1 MEPLESK
8 APHVLIFPLPAQGHV
23 NSMLNLAQLLSLAG
37 LNITFLNTDHNHNRL
52 VLHTNILHRFACFPG
67 FQFKTIPDGLPDD
80 HPRAGE
86 RFREIFDSIKLVT
99 KPLFREMLCSGQLNS
114 ATGQSVTCIIADG
127 ILSFPIDV
135 GNELGIPVIHFRT
148 ASACYFWACFCIQD
162 MIEAGELPIR
172 VKFVANVC
180 FVSPQRNIE
189 SNFLLMRSMVTTL
202 ENEDMDRLIRSVP
215 GMETFLRIRDLP
227 SACQVSNLADPSLQR
242 VANKTV
248 QSPRAHALILNT
260 FEDLEGPIV
269 SHIRTKCPKIY
280 TIGPLHAILKSKL
293 ESKTT
298 LLQSQSPNSLFEVDR
313 SCMVWLD
320 AQPLKS
326 VIYVSFGSITV
337 MTKDKLMEFWYG
349 LVNSKKRFLWAIR
362 PDLVIQK
369 DEKMVNHLM
378 EEAREIFMKS
388 IAEKARLANESVSE
402 ETMEQGSQV
411 PHVII
416 FPLPALGPVN
426 STLKLAELLS
436 LAGLNITFLN
446 TDFNHDRLVL
456 HSNILDRFASFPG
469 FQFKTISDGLP
480 ADHPRAGDRFMEL
493 FDSFKLVTK
502 PLFREMLCS
511 GQLDSITG
519 ESVTCI
525 IADGILSFPID
536 VGHELGIPVISIRTI
551 SACSFW
557 AFFSIQ
563 DIIEA
568 GELPSRGHEDMD
580 RLITS
585 VPGMETFL
593 RLRDLPSICR
603 TNNLEDPNLQHNA
616 YANRQSVQAH
626 GLILNTF
633 EDLEGPILS
642 HIRSQCPKVYT
653 LGPLHTFLKFRLE
666 SENALLQS
674 PAPNSIYK
682 VDKSCIEWLNAQ
694 PLKSVI
700 YISFGSITVLTRDEL
715 KEFWYGL
722 VNSKKRFLWVI
733 RPDLVAQ
740 KDDEVIFVPPFSIN

>member
-1 MEPLESK
+1 ME
-8 APHVLIFPLPAQGHV
+8 
-23 NSMLNLAQLLSLAG
+23 
-37 LNITFLNTDHNHNRL
+37 R
-52 VLHTNILHRFACFPG
+52 
-67 FQFKTIPDGLPDD
+67 
-80 HPRAGE
+80 
-86 RFREIFDSIKLVT
+86 
-99 KPLFREMLCSGQLNS
+99 
-114 ATGQSVTCIIADG
+114 
-127 ILSFPIDV
+127 
-135 GNELGIPVIHFRT
+135 
-148 ASACYFWACFCIQD
+148 
-162 MIEAGELPIR
+162 
-172 VKFVANVC
+172 
-180 FVSPQRNIE
+180 
-189 SNFLLMRSMVTTL
+189 
-202 ENEDMDRLIRSVP
+202 
-215 GMETFLRIRDLP
+215 
-227 SACQVSNLADPSLQR
+227 
-242 VANKTV
+242 
-248 QSPRAHALILNT
+248 
-260 FEDLEGPIV
+260 
-269 SHIRTKCPKIY
+269 
-280 TIGPLHAILKSKL
+280 
-293 ESKTT
+293 
-298 LLQSQSPNSLFEVDR
+298 
-313 SCMVWLD
+313 
-320 AQPLKS
+320 
-326 VIYVSFGSITV
+326 
-337 MTKDKLMEFWYG
+337 
-349 LVNSKKRFLWAIR
+349 
-362 PDLVIQK
+362 
-369 DEKMVNHLM
+369 
-378 EEAREIFMKS
+378 
-388 IAEKARLANESVSE
+388 
-402 ETMEQGSQV
+402 GSQV

-426 STLKLAELLS
+426 SMLKLAELLS

-446 TDFNHDRLVL
+446 TDFYHDRLVL

-502 PLFREMLCS
+502 SLFREMLCS
-511 GQLDSITG
+511 GQLNSVTG
-519 ESVTCI
+519 EAVTCI

-563 DIIEA
+563 DIIDA

-585 VPGMETFL
+585 VSGMGTFL
-593 RLRDLPSICR
+593 RLRDLPSVCR
-603 TNNLEDPNLQHNA
+603 ANNLEDPNLQHNA

-642 HIRSQCPKVYT
+642 HIRTQCPKVYT

-700 YISFGSITVLTRDEL
+700 YVSFGSITVLTRFEL
-715 KEFWYGL
+715 MEFWYGL

-733 RPDLVAQ
+733 RPNLVVQNDGEGHIPKELLEGTKDMGYIVDWAPQEEVLAHQAVGGFLTHSGWNSTLESIVAGVPMICWSYFYDQQVNSRFVSEVWKLGMDMKDTCDRVIIEKMVNDLMGERR
-740 KDDEVIFVPPFSIN
+740 EVLMKSTIEMARLARESVSEGGSSYCNLDRLIEDIRLMSKAAVK